1 MPQTTPFSY
10 PKAYFGTLS
19 EVLQTP
25 QEIFEPGRVEH
36 TLTQLEAA
44 HPDTMAAPNHQQ
56 RAITECDRKLAKHRA
71 ALEAGADTEMVAAWS
86 SDVYRERAALVAQ
99 LTTTQHTQPTRRMNR
114 NEIRQLVDALGGL
127 LTILCAADPGDKLE
141 VYRELGLKLTYDHE
155 TQQVTAETKP
165 RPQVGVL
172 VVSGGGHAR

>member
-1 MPQTTPFSY
+1 
-10 PKAYFGTLS
+10 
-19 EVLQTP
+19 
-25 QEIFEPGRVEH
+25 
-36 TLTQLEAA
+36 
-44 HPDTMAAPNHQQ
+44 MAAPNHQQ